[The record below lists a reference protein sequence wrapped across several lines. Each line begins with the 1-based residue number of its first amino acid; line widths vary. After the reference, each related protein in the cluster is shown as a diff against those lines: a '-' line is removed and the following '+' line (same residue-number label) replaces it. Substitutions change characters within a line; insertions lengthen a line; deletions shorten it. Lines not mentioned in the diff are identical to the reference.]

1 MNEQARHLYVVAEHF
16 EGKLRPVTME
26 LIGKAHELAEA
37 SGEKVHA
44 VLIGEN
50 VEDLAQDLIAVGAD
64 VVHYL
69 TASELKE
76 YSTEGYTYALERLC
90 REVQP
95 AAILIGATHN
105 GRDLAPR
112 LSARQQCGVVADC
125 TDIKMDAETRSL
137 TWTRPALGGN
147 ILADIICPKHR
158 PQMGTVRPN
167 VFPKPVPDSSRK
179 GHVEKRAIEI
189 PEGTIRTRRTNYEQ
203 VPQEEVNLEDAEI
216 IISGGRG
223 MGSAEAF
230 RKLHTL
236 ARKLDGTVAASRA
249 AVDAGWEPSIHQVG
263 QTGKNVGPKIYFA
276 FGISGAIQHLAGIS
290 GADMVVAINKDPQAP
305 IFQRADY
312 GIVGDVHIVL
322 EEMLAQLEE
331 D

>member
-1 MNEQARHLYVVAEHF
+1 
-16 EGKLRPVTME
+16 
-26 LIGKAHELAEA
+26 
-37 SGEKVHA
+37 
-44 VLIGEN
+44 
-50 VEDLAQDLIAVGAD
+50 
-64 VVHYL
+64 
-69 TASELKE
+69 
-76 YSTEGYTYALERLC
+76 
-90 REVQP
+90 
-95 AAILIGATHN
+95 
-105 GRDLAPR
+105 
-112 LSARQQCGVVADC
+112 
-125 TDIKMDAETRSL
+125 
-137 TWTRPALGGN
+137 
-147 ILADIICPKHR
+147 
-158 PQMGTVRPN
+158 MGTVRPN